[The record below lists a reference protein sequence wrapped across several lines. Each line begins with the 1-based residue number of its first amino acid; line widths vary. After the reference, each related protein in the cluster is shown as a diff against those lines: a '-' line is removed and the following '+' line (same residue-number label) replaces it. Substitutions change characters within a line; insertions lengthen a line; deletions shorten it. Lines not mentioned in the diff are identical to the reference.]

1 MGSAPL
7 RGSAAQ
13 IFTMFPELKT
23 LNSQKINSQIPEI
36 KFPTRAVDSNYSA
49 PDEDQ
54 TKKTHK
60 ETENRAKWTSSENP
74 TVQQFRKKETAD
86 PKTRAEL
93 SHSIKLDSCDIRM
106 K

>member
-54 TKKTHK
+54 TKKHIK
-60 ETENRAKWTSSENP
+60 KQRIGPSGLHLRIRPFSNSAKKKRPTQKLVQNFLIRLNLIPVTSG
-74 TVQQFRKKETAD
+74 
-86 PKTRAEL
+86 
-93 SHSIKLDSCDIRM
+93 
-106 K
+106 